1 MSNPQDRTSKTVL
14 DHLREYEVLGPLSS
28 LSIHPETPGLST
40 GRVYGD
46 TRKAIEL
53 IEWQAAVIAAQQ
65 ERLDGKA
72 ADQRASDDAGAR
84 LDLHSLLMQA
94 SEACARA
101 KMFTKG
107 TPQADHYANLGRRL
121 EVEADRLSVETV
133 GRQCACDQDCQP
145 EQNEGRECRLS
156 EARIPPDH
164 FSEKTAA
171 DPDPNSPDTPWQL
184 RRAIREE
191 RAAQKTAEF
200 NCTLCQDRG
209 VFFDG
214 IVPGGVPCE
223 CKAQKASAECPDDL
237 TPGGPTCPRCGG
249 PRAPSGVGGGS
260 WVHFPRAGV
269 NGGESL

>member
-1 MSNPQDRTSKTVL
+1 MTDATRTSKTVL

-72 ADQRASDDAGAR
+72 ADQRASDDASADEAYLQYRDELRFEPSTRQAFLDGWEAAR
-84 LDLHSLLMQA
+84 
-94 SEACARA
+94 RA
-101 KMFTKG
+101 
-107 TPQADHYANLGRRL
+107 
-121 EVEADRLSVETV
+121 VETV
-133 GRQCACDQDCQP
+133 GKQCACDQDCQP

-156 EARIPPDH
+156 GARIPPDH
-164 FSEKTAA
+164 FSE
-171 DPDPNSPDTPWQL
+171 
-184 RRAIREE
+184 
-191 RAAQKTAEF
+191 KTAEF

-209 VFFDG
+209 LFFDG

-223 CKAQKASAECPDDL
+223 CKAQKAPPGYMGDINGPGCDPDV
-237 TPGGPTCPRCGG
+237 P
-249 PRAPSGVGGGS
+249 
-260 WVHFPRAGV
+260 
-269 NGGESL
+269 